1 MTTISR
7 DVAVAANIQV
17 HSALAT
23 TGEYNRSPHFRG
35 ENQAKVRAVL
45 EGLIKE
51 SAATAPTRLLD
62 VGCGT
67 GFIVHLA
74 HDLVDRVDGI
84 DITDDM
90 MSLIDTSSGNIYLQN
105 ARAEELPFDNLSFDF
120 ATAYSFLDHLTSY
133 EDVFKEVHRV
143 LKPGGVFYSDLNPS
157 KHFSLLMEEME
168 VGPKE
173 ILPAIV
179 SREIEGMLHNG
190 EYWEQKF
197 GIDSEAIT
205 NAEPIKSF
213 SKGFDADEVVA
224 FARSIGFSDARYVY
238 DWYLGQAVV
247 MHEQSFEQS
256 ALVEE
261 YLRMALPAT
270 RGLFKYV
277 RFIFVK

>member
-1 MTTISR
+1 MTDIPR

-23 TGEYNRSPHFRG
+23 TGEYNRSPHFRE

-45 EGLIKE
+45 EGLIEE
-51 SAATAPTRLLD
+51 STIDGPTRLLD

-67 GFIVHLA
+67 GFIVHMV

-90 MSLIDTSSGNIYLQN
+90 MSLIDTSTGNIHLQN
-105 ARAEELPFDNLSFDF
+105 ARAEELPFDDSSFDF

-133 EDVFKEVHRV
+133 GDVFKEVYRV
-143 LKPGGVFYSDLNPS
+143 LKPGGVFYSDLNPN
-157 KHFSLLMEEME
+157 KHFSLLMEDME

-213 SKGFDADEVVA
+213 SKGFDADEVVE
-224 FARSIGFSDARYVY
+224 FARNTGFSEARYVY

-270 RGLFKYV
+270 RGLFKYL
-277 RFIFVK
+277 RFILVK